1 MTDPQTAPHPPVKRA
16 YVAQIMGMPI
26 SVHLRGPQPD
36 APQAAAA
43 VEQLFDELREV
54 DRVFSL
60 YRDDS
65 DLSRLTRGE
74 IGRADCHPDV
84 AEVARLCELAQQR
97 TDGWFDPQL
106 PPHDDP
112 DGPLRWDP
120 TGLVKGWAVERA
132 SHALAAR
139 LAAVLP
145 GHDHCVNAGGDV
157 MAHAARIDTPPW
169 RIGIEDPADRSRLL
183 DVAEVRSGAVATSG
197 TAARGAHIRDPF
209 TGAPATA
216 LLSVT
221 VTGPSLLWADV
232 HATAAFA
239 RGPGAAAWL
248 TGLADHSALLVD
260 GAGQVTRIRWVRAG

>member
-1 MTDPQTAPHPPVKRA
+1 MTDPQAAQTLGRRA
-16 YVAQIMGMPI
+16 YLAQIMGMPI

-60 YRDDS
+60 YREDS
-65 DLSRLTRGE
+65 DLSRLGRGDLDLA
-74 IGRADCHPDV
+74 GCHPDV
-84 AEVARLCELAQQR
+84 AEVARLCEDARER

-132 SHALAAR
+132 SQALAGR
-139 LAAVLP
+139 LAATLP

-157 MAHAARIDTPPW
+157 MAHATRSDTPPW
-169 RIGIEDPADRSRLL
+169 RIGIEDPSDRSRVL

-239 RGPGAAAWL
+239 MGAAATGWL
-248 TGLADHSALLVD
+248 AGLADHSALVVD
-260 GAGQVTRIRWVRAG
+260 GDGQVTRIRWVRAG